1 MQRRGSARPSEV
13 HRSSGQWPEAP
24 PGFHLY
30 PRSSAGR
37 LRRHTGLLVGPEP
50 QPPLASRC
58 PILRQD
64 SPRGQRDPEACSG
77 QTQRSAEA
85 VTRAPAVG
93 SAVRSTSNGPR
104 TEGSRAPGPWPVA
117 SPHRRP
123 APPPTNGIPT
133 WTLAHTGRCGGQP
146 AAAPGSPK
154 RPGAWPRLRLG
165 TAPTGGG
172 RPGTGQPHV
181 CPCSPGPGPFPAERD
196 RANAPHCCSSLP
208 SIGPDP
214 GVDTSRSLSSAP

>member
-1 MQRRGSARPSEV
+1 M
-13 HRSSGQWPEAP
+13 
-24 PGFHLY
+24 
-30 PRSSAGR
+30 
-37 LRRHTGLLVGPEP
+37 
-50 QPPLASRC
+50 
-58 PILRQD
+58 
-64 SPRGQRDPEACSG
+64 
-77 QTQRSAEA
+77 
-85 VTRAPAVG
+85 G

-214 GVDTSRSLSSAP
+214 GVDTSRSLSSAPSQPASRAWGIEGEKNHTHTHTHTHTLRTRSKTHLHSQTRAHATSRERTHARTRSHTHRPPETTVDHSWRSPFSKPQEVARTTHSKRPSR